1 VVALLTSLLILF
13 GMVAIVLAM
22 AKRRPVGAT
31 ITWGEAMVAATYSFF
46 MMFWAYGV
54 VPHLWLT
61 WADNELKW
69 RPDTLLADYVI
80 WGRTPFGLLL
90 PYEKNGAFP
99 MTITMQTIRDFIV
112 VGIYIAF
119 LGGQMYLWSYWQK
132 RGQKPTTDIVT
143 SDYGRPLVK
152 RA

>member
-1 VVALLTSLLILF
+1 
-13 GMVAIVLAM
+13 MVAIVLAM
-22 AKRRPVGAT
+22 ARRRPVGAA

-69 RPDTLLADYVI
+69 RPDTLLAEYVI
-80 WGRTPFGLLL
+80 WGRTPFGFLL

-112 VGIYIAF
+112 VGIYVAL
-119 LGGQMYLWSYWQK
+119 LGGQMWLWSFWQK

>member
-1 VVALLTSLLILF
+1 
-13 GMVAIVLAM
+13 
-22 AKRRPVGAT
+22 
-31 ITWGEAMVAATYSFF
+31 
-46 MMFWAYGV
+46 
-54 VPHLWLT
+54 
-61 WADNELKW
+61 
-69 RPDTLLADYVI
+69 LLAEYVI

-112 VGIYIAF
+112 VGIYIAL
-119 LGGQMYLWSYWQK
+119 LGGQMWLWSSWQK